1 MVLYFVQVLNEYPG
15 NTCTV
20 LNELCEHLST
30 PYGYL
35 SSRIAESS
43 ELADRLI
50 VTPRVR
56 DGLFLGG
63 TGDLFG
69 DDNDTGVRAS
79 FSVGA

>member
-1 MVLYFVQVLNEYPG
+1 MHVRRF
-15 NTCTV
+15 
-20 LNELCEHLST
+20 ST
-30 PYGYL
+30 YGYL

-69 DDNDTGVRAS
+69 DDSDTGVRACE
-79 FSVGA
+79 FQCGSVREGVARAYAHV